1 MISRGLRRHRDPDHC
16 TVSELFDFKI
26 FDQPTLILLL
36 SDLTALVALFCVGRF
51 LKKKSE
57 SDIDVNIVRTFNKNI
72 LSWIVVCLML
82 AVALTLP
89 YAVTVTVVFF
99 WVVSFWAQ
107 REFVTLTPTRP
118 SDHRTLFWVVLVFPV
133 VQYVLVW
140 LEQYGLYSIVIPV
153 YGSLFVAARIAFAND
168 PERFLERIA
177 KIQFGMLIT
186 VYALSHAPA
195 LLTLDP
201 LQTWNGATGELQE
214 WTGAKGG
221 LLLYL
226 VIIVQISDLSHFVVD
241 RTFGNHVIAPRV
253 HETKSWEGLI
263 AAACISAV
271 VGVLIQLF
279 LPVTPF
285 TVIGSGF
292 MALIIS
298 VMGSSG
304 SMTMAAIKRDRGVV
318 SAGTFVHGHQG
329 ILDQIASLCFAAP
342 IFFHVTRI
350 FLGQPAESANS
361 AVQTWWFHSSW
372 WV

>member
-1 MISRGLRRHRDPDHC
+1 MIPN
-16 TVSELFDFKI
+16 LFDFKI

-36 SDLTALVALFCVGRF
+36 SNLIALIALFGVGRF
-51 LKKKSE
+51 LKRKSE
-57 SDIDVNIVRTFNKNI
+57 SDIDVTIVRSFNKNI
-72 LSWIVVCLML
+72 LAWIVVCLML
-82 AVALTLP
+82 AVALILP
-89 YAVTVTVVFF
+89 YAVTVTVIFF

-118 SDHRTLFWVVLVFPV
+118 GDHRTLFWVVLVFPI

-140 LEQYGLYSIVIPV
+140 LEQYPLYSIVIPV

-201 LQTWNGATGELQE
+201 LHTWKSDTGQWQV

-226 VIIVQISDLSHFVVD
+226 VIIVQISDLTHFVVD
-241 RTFGNHVIAPRV
+241 RMFGNHVIAPRV

-263 AAACISAV
+263 AAACVSAV
-271 VGVLIQLF
+271 AGVLIQMF

-285 TVIGSGF
+285 QVIGSGC

-304 SMTMAAIKRDRGVV
+304 SMTMSAIKQDRGV
-318 SAGTFVHGHQG
+318 ATQGTFVHGHQG
-329 ILDQIASLCFAAP
+329 VLDQIASLCFAAP
-342 IFFHVTRI
+342 IFFHVTRY
-350 FLGQPAESANS
+350 FLQEPVSNVTDS
-361 AVQTWWFHSSW
+361 VQTWISRASW